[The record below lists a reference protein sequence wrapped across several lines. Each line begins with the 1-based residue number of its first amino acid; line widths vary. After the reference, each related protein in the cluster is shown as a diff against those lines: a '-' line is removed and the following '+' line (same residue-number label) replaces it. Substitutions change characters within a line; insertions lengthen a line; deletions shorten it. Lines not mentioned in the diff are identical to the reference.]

1 MTRQANTDTLRPQID
16 LKAVANLMA
25 RVGLLECESFG
36 SQKDEAYFDAVRSVA
51 LGIFKLVVMG
61 EIKKGKSSFI
71 NGICGTPNL
80 VPVNSDIAT
89 STVFKIHHGGE
100 QQYTVYFERENPE
113 DQYRK
118 REISRENVEEY
129 GTENGNRANH
139 KRVEFIG
146 VASPAPIL
154 SNGLI
159 ILDTPGVGGLF
170 KKHRDITFKHA
181 PKADAI
187 FFVTDSTESPIGADE
202 VAFLKDLRRVTN
214 LIFFVQTKAAKVSED
229 ACRRRMENNI
239 EILILE
245 ANFARE
251 DIRYF
256 VVDSGL
262 KADADKARNFEDLD
276 DSGFVPVMQFLTQDL
291 KRKKD
296 QNLAFAGLSRARKK
310 LESVRAQ
317 VTHRRRLLDAN
328 TAEKQKEL
336 ADEVLRS
343 EKTLQEWATKQKGPL
358 LLEFQQTLS
367 TDISEIQTAFQLDL
381 KPGGRIADAL
391 AKQLESAIQ
400 RNSAGAEEVY
410 ALAPGLVQEARASAS
425 ESLILRIRELETKIS
440 SLLEML
446 STKAGAQ
453 ILSLITH
460 DCVPHSLN
468 DATVLSLSDLRL
480 TPPEHTIFTTLRN
493 ASMGATA
500 AAGVASVIGG
510 VVGSVVPVV
519 GTLIGGTL
527 GVILA
532 AAWGGKEALD
542 FAKKQEVAAARREV
556 LAALDREL
564 GNLIVRANSEFSKT
578 VRSLE
583 AKAREAV
590 QNLVEQCQK
599 RFSDQRRAV
608 QDRAKSNRTLIE
620 QEQKVVK
627 SLEVSISEIEHQIAA
642 HEAALHA

>member
-1 MTRQANTDTLRPQID
+1 MTRQVNTDTLRPQID

-36 SQKDEAYFDAVRSVA
+36 SQKDEAYFDAVRFVA

-129 GTENGNRANH
+129 GTENGNPANH

-159 ILDTPGVGGLF
+159 VLDTPGVGGLF

-262 KADADKARNFEDLD
+262 KADADKSRNFEDLD
-276 DSGFVPVMQFLTQDL
+276 DSGFVPVTQFLTQDL

-296 QNLAFAGLSRARKK
+296 QNLALAGLSRARKK

-328 TAEKQKEL
+328 TVEKQKEL

-367 TDISEIQTAFQLDL
+367 TDISEIQTVFQLDL

-453 ILSLITH
+453 ILSLITD

-532 AAWGGKEALD
+532 AAWGSKEALA

-590 QNLVEQCQK
+590 QNFVEQCQK

-620 QEQKVVK
+620 QEQKAIK
-627 SLEVSISEIEHQIAA
+627 SLEVSISEIENQIAA
-642 HEAALHA
+642 HEAALRA